1 MDDRELEARLR
12 ARLHRRFDGAEP
24 PATLRPVLVDVPATS
39 VRALPRSVPI
49 AWLAAAVLIV
59 SVVLVA
65 GFGLGRPSGT
75 GGTPP
80 TATPP
85 PTASPTPRDRQYIV
99 LPPAGSVPSK
109 ASTNIAVDTLNLRL
123 HAIGVGNFWS
133 GAGYAITFGLAA
145 DVDDAL
151 VRAVLSATGELSF
164 VPLPPEEYGP
174 GAQAAVIGRPLP
186 IDEPVLFGL
195 EQIDSSGV
203 ATSNDGPTSVQFDLK
218 PIGAAALEVYT
229 SGHVGEMFAVLL
241 DGKVAML
248 AVVQAAISDGRLELT
263 GGEPSELALLA
274 AIVTSGTLPEEW
286 REPRVPVV
294 ISEDEARSLAVGSAA
309 SPDAVAVSAE
319 LLAHGSP
326 TDPGGLVAA
335 WIVDLSGTLPDRS
348 CTSSPLQSPVPPPCP
363 ALSSGQVVLDA
374 VTGEVLES
382 TF

>member
-24 PATLRPVLVDVPATS
+24 PATLRPVLVDVPAAS

-59 SVVLVA
+59 GVVVVA
-65 GFGLGRPSGT
+65 GLGLNRPSGP
-75 GGTPP
+75 GGTAP
-80 TATPP
+80 TASPS
-85 PTASPTPRDRQYIV
+85 PTASPTPPAPQYIV
-99 LPPAGSVPSK
+99 LPPSGSAPSK
-109 ASTNIAVDTLNLRL
+109 ASTSIAVDTLSLRL
-123 HAIGVGNFWS
+123 HAINVGNFWS
-133 GAGYAITFGLAA
+133 AAGYAITFGLSG

-164 VPLPPEEYGP
+164 VPLPPEDYGS
-174 GAQAAVIGRPLP
+174 GAEVAVIGRPLP
-186 IDEPVLFGL
+186 VDEPVLFGL

-203 ATSNDGPTSVQFDLK
+203 GTSNDVPTSVHFDLT

-229 SGHVGEMFAVLL
+229 SGHVGETFAVLL

-248 AVVQAAISDGRLELT
+248 VVVQAPISDGRLELT

-274 AIVTSGTLPEEW
+274 AIVGSGTLPQEW

-294 ISEDEARSLAVGSAA
+294 ISEAEARSLAVASAA

-319 LLAHGSP
+319 LLAHGSA

-335 WIVDLSGTLPDRS
+335 WVVDLSGTLFDRL

-374 VTGEVLES
+374 VSGEVLES